1 LKQATK
7 QRIVGTIVLLAL
19 GLIFLPIIFDGQ
31 GSYQPSVSSRIP
43 PAPEVPI
50 LPEPQPTRPQ
60 LQIEET
66 ALLGESDSSPA
77 AEVEQTV
84 EEPLEESL
92 QEAGEVAVVESE
104 SAFQREVPSL
114 DENGLPQGWSVR
126 LGTFA
131 NAANAENL
139 LNRLLE
145 AEYKAYSRVI
155 TANES
160 TMTAVFV
167 GPWLERG
174 RVEQFQQELQDR
186 FQLNGMIVRYEI
198 ESL

>member
-1 LKQATK
+1 MKQATK

-19 GLIFLPIIFDGQ
+19 GLIFLPIVFDGQ

-50 LPEPQPTRPQ
+50 LPEPQPSRPQ
-60 LQIEET
+60 ILIEET
-66 ALLGESDSSPA
+66 ALAGGNDSA
-77 AEVEQTV
+77 EEVEREQ
-84 EEPLEESL
+84 PGQESL
-92 QEAGEVAVVESE
+92 QEAEEVAVVESE
-104 SAFQREVPSL
+104 PAFQREVPVL
-114 DENGLPQGWSVR
+114 DETGLPQGWSVR

-139 LNRLLE
+139 VNRLLE
-145 AEYKAYSRVI
+145 AEYKAYSRI
-155 TANES
+155 ISANES

-174 RVEQFQQELQDR
+174 RVEQFQQELQER
-186 FQLNGMIVRYEI
+186 FQLNGMIVRYDI

>member
-19 GLIFLPIIFDGQ
+19 GLIFLPIVFDGQ

-50 LPEPQPTRPQ
+50 LPEPQPSRPQ
-60 LQIEET
+60 ILIEET
-66 ALLGESDSSPA
+66 ALAGGNDSA
-77 AEVEQTV
+77 EEVEREQ
-84 EEPLEESL
+84 PGQESL
-92 QEAGEVAVVESE
+92 QEAEEVAVVESE
-104 SAFQREVPSL
+104 PAFQREVPVL
-114 DENGLPQGWSVR
+114 DETGLPQGWSVR

-139 LNRLLE
+139 VNRLLE
-145 AEYKAYSRVI
+145 AEYKAYSRI
-155 TANES
+155 ISANES

-174 RVEQFQQELQDR
+174 RVEQFQQELQER
-186 FQLNGMIVRYEI
+186 FQLNGMIVRYDI